1 MNVLIYGVTGYTG
14 RLVVERAA
22 LLGMRPRLAGRD
34 GVATRA
40 IAQAH
45 GLEACAFDLADRA
58 ALEGALEQVD
68 VVLHLA
74 GPFSATSKP
83 MADAC
88 IATGTHYLDITG
100 EIEVFEALAARDGE
114 AKAAGV
120 MLLPGCGFDVVPTDC
135 LALHMK
141 ERMPE
146 ARALDLVV
154 TGLGRTSR
162 GTAKTA
168 VESLAHGRRARRGG
182 RIVDLAEPVEK
193 AFPFPGGSKAGI
205 SVSWGDVST
214 AFHSTG
220 IPDITVFFEAVGPI
234 RQMARMNPLL
244 RRLLATRTGQAYL
257 KRKIDKRPPGPTP
270 EQRARSFSEILGV
283 ARDRA
288 GRELRSL
295 LRTPEGYTLTAMT
308 TLEILRR
315 LDDGAARPGFQ
326 TPSLLF
332 GAGFISGFD
341 GCRLEDLD

>member
-1 MNVLIYGVTGYTG
+1 MNLLIYGVTGYTG
-14 RLVVERAA
+14 RLVVERAKA
-22 LLGMRPRLAGRD
+22 LGMAPKLAGRNAE
-34 GVATRA
+34 ATRA
-40 IAQAH
+40 IAEAH
-45 GLEACAFDLADRA
+45 GFDWIAFPLTDRA
-58 ALEGALEQVD
+58 AIENALAKAD
-68 VVLHLA
+68 AVLHLA

-100 EIEVFEALAARDGE
+100 EIEVFEALAARDEE
-114 AKAAGV
+114 ARAAGV

-135 LALHMK
+135 LALCMK
-141 ERMPE
+141 ERMPD
-146 ARALDLVV
+146 AVALDLVV
-154 TGLGRTSR
+154 TGMGRTSR

-193 AFPFPGGSKAGI
+193 DFPFPGGSKTGI

-234 RQMARMNPLL
+234 RQMAHMNPLL
-244 RRLLATRTGQAYL
+244 RRLLATRPGQAWL

-283 ARDRA
+283 ARDGS

-308 TLEILRR
+308 TLDILSR
-315 LDDGAARPGFQ
+315 LEDGAARPGFQ
-326 TPSLLF
+326 TPSRLF
-332 GAGFISGFD
+332 GAGYIAGFER
-341 GCRLEDLD
+341 CRLENLD